1 LIHGTHHTREISPI
15 IIFHNEI
22 SLKKLKREPFSLK
35 VAKLTDNDI
44 LSITVS
50 YTGGCKKHD
59 FILATVPLFT
69 IMGESHQVDL
79 VLSHENNG
87 DACKKIVTESLYFD
101 LFPLKETYQKVYG
114 IKTSSMLLRIV
125 NVSITYQF
133 K

>member
-1 LIHGTHHTREISPI
+1 LSHSTHNNREVFPI
-15 IIFHNEI
+15 TIFNDEV
-22 SLKKLKREPFSLK
+22 SLKKLKTDLFSLK
-35 VAKLTDNDI
+35 SVNKTDNDI
-44 LSITVS
+44 LSIIVS
-50 YTGGCKKHD
+50 YAGGCKKHD

-69 IMGESHQVDL
+69 TTAESHQVDL

-101 LFPLKETYQKVYG
+101 LFPLKEKYKKVYG
-114 IKTSSMLLRIV
+114 IETGSMLLHIK